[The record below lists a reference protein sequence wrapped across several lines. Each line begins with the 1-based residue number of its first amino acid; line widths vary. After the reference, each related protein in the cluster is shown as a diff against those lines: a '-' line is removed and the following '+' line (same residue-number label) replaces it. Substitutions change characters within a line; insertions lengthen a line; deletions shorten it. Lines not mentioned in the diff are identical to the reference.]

1 MSKLVACCIPS
12 EANEPSVSRSS
23 QVLSLLLQLTVDSDP
38 SLHDYIRVFFPDFLA
53 LDSLI
58 IEAQIELNAWELY
71 ECYVSSPL

>member
-1 MSKLVACCIPS
+1 MPS

-23 QVLSLLLQLTVDSDP
+23 QVVSLLLQLTVDSDP

-58 IEAQIELNAWELY
+58 IEA
-71 ECYVSSPL
+71 